1 MSTFDNESLHAL
13 SGAYAVDA
21 LDDAERSAFE
31 QHLILCEDC
40 RREVVGLREASALM
54 ADDAAVTPPDSLRAS
69 VLSGIRTIRPLPP
82 ETGRAPDV
90 RAQDEPG
97 DAPEP
102 ESSTPAASNVVPMR
116 SRRRRIATLLTA
128 AAAVL
133 AIAGGVALQPWQD
146 DSTST
151 TISAAD
157 RVLSADDAQKVSLDF
172 DDGSS
177 ATVVRSLEERRAVVL
192 TRDMAAPPRGKV
204 FELWLQD
211 ESGKMLPAGLMKT
224 AGDHKVL
231 LEGDAAEA
239 TGVGITVEPAGGS
252 EEPTSEPI
260 ALFDLSKASA

>member
-1 MSTFDNESLHAL
+1 VSSSDYESLHAL

-21 LDDAERSAFE
+21 LDDDERAAFE
-31 QHLILCEDC
+31 QHLLRCEDC
-40 RREVVGLREASALM
+40 REEVAGLREAAALM

-69 VLSGIRTIRPLPP
+69 VLSGIRSIRPLPP
-82 ETGRAPDV
+82 ETGRSAETGTPHPV
-90 RAQDEPG
+90 
-97 DAPEP
+97 APE
-102 ESSTPAASNVVPMR
+102 AGSNVVPMR
-116 SRRRRIATLLTA
+116 SRRGRIATLLTA
-128 AAAVL
+128 AAAILV
-133 AIAGGVALQPWQD
+133 IAGGVAWQPWQD

-151 TISAAD
+151 TVSAAD
-157 RVLSADDAQKVSLDF
+157 RVLRAEDAQKVSIDF
-172 DDGSS
+172 EDGSS

-192 TRDMAAPPRGKV
+192 TRDMAAPPPGKA

-211 ESGKMLPAGLMKT
+211 DSGKMLPAGLMKT

-239 TGVGITVEPAGGS
+239 TGVGITVEPASGS